1 MDQGKYRGGVCCEYK
16 VRQDGGEDKVGK
28 KQEYGEI
35 YGGRCP
41 GYFREEDF
49 LVEFKYGYNK

>member
-49 LVEFKYGYNK
+49 FS